1 MGSVGPFGR
10 LIACLLSQNSIES
23 MNVNPVEIE
32 SIVRKV
38 LSTLLAGDLAGSKP
52 QPNSIVISNELAIAD
67 NVVSAST
74 LEGRLTGIV
83 TLRLLPTAVITPAA
97 RDLCRQAKVTIVKG
111 HSAATVASKPSMM
124 DAIPSA
130 ATSKVRPQRLIIAGS
145 CHAMVAIEKQMCPKQ
160 ANVRTKLH
168 DDTAALREIANGLRS
183 GHQAGVLIAASP
195 HAACWQAARDE
206 KLRPAVVSQWSDLPA
221 VLSEVPVN
229 LLILSASKWNVPSIC
244 NASRHLFEHLK
255 RIH

>member
-1 MGSVGPFGR
+1 
-10 LIACLLSQNSIES
+10 

-38 LSTLLAGDLAGSKP
+38 LSMLLAGDLAGSTQ
-52 QPNSIVISNELAIAD
+52 QPSSVVVSNELAIAD
-67 NVVSAST
+67 HVVSAST
-74 LEGRLTGIV
+74 LEGRLSGIQ
-83 TLRLLPTAVITPAA
+83 TLRLLRSAVVTPAA
-97 RDLCRQAKVTIVKG
+97 RDLCRQAKVAIVKDENAV
-111 HSAATVASKPSMM
+111 SSSSSIVKQDAAASTVP
-124 DAIPSA
+124 
-130 ATSKVRPQRLIIAGS
+130 SKVRPQRLIIAGS
-145 CHAMVAIEKQMCPKQ
+145 CQAMVAIEKQMCSKQ
-160 ANVRTKLH
+160 ANVRAQLQ
-168 DDTAALREIANGLRS
+168 DDTAALREIANGLRH
-183 GHQAGVLIAASP
+183 GHQAGVLVAASP
-195 HAACWQAARDE
+195 HAACWQAAREE

>member
-1 MGSVGPFGR
+1 
-10 LIACLLSQNSIES
+10 

-38 LSTLLAGDLAGSKP
+38 LSTLLAGDLAGSTQ
-52 QPNSIVISNELAIAD
+52 QPSSVVVSNELAIAD
-67 NVVSAST
+67 HVVSAST
-74 LEGRLTGIV
+74 LEGRLSGIQ
-83 TLRLLPTAVITPAA
+83 TLRLLRSAVITPAA
-97 RDLCRQAKVTIVKG
+97 RDLCRQAKVAIVKDENAV
-111 HSAATVASKPSMM
+111 SSPSSIVKQDAAAPTVP
-124 DAIPSA
+124 
-130 ATSKVRPQRLIIAGS
+130 SKVRPQRLIIAGS
-145 CHAMVAIEKQMCPKQ
+145 CQAMVAIEKQMCSKQ
-160 ANVRTKLH
+160 ANVRAQLH
-168 DDTAALREIANGLRS
+168 DDTAALREIANGLRN
-183 GHQAGVLIAASP
+183 GHQAGVLVAASP

>member
-1 MGSVGPFGR
+1 
-10 LIACLLSQNSIES
+10 
-23 MNVNPVEIE
+23 MNVNPAEIE

-38 LSTLLAGDLAGSKP
+38 LSTLLAGDLAGSTQ
-52 QPNSIVISNELAIAD
+52 QPSSVVVSNELAIAD
-67 NVVSAST
+67 HVVSAST
-74 LEGRLTGIV
+74 LEGRLSGIQ
-83 TLRLLPTAVITPAA
+83 TLRVLRSSVVTPAA
-97 RDLCRQAKVTIVKG
+97 RDLCRQAKVAIVKDENAV
-111 HSAATVASKPSMM
+111 SSSSSIVKQDAAASTVP
-124 DAIPSA
+124 
-130 ATSKVRPQRLIIAGS
+130 SKVRPQRLIIAGS
-145 CHAMVAIEKQMCPKQ
+145 CQAMVAIEKQMCSKQ
-160 ANVRTKLH
+160 ANVRAQLH
-168 DDTAALREIANGLRS
+168 DDTAALREIANGLRN
-183 GHQAGVLIAASP
+183 GHQAGVLVAASP

>member
-1 MGSVGPFGR
+1 
-10 LIACLLSQNSIES
+10 

-38 LSTLLAGDLAGSKP
+38 LSTLLAGDLAGSEP
-52 QPNSIVISNELAIAD
+52 QSSSVVVSDELAIAD

-74 LEGRLTGIV
+74 LEGRLSGMK
-83 TLRLLPTAVITPAA
+83 TLRLLKSAIITPAA

-111 HSAATVASKPSMM
+111 DRAATAASKPAM
-124 DAIPSA
+124 DATTTS
-130 ATSKVRPQRLIIAGS
+130 ATSKARPQRLIIAGS

-160 ANVRTKLH
+160 ANVRTQLH
-168 DDTAALREIANGLRS
+168 DDTAALREIANGLRN

-229 LLILSASKWNVPSIC
+229 VLILSASKWNVPSIC

-255 RIH
+255 RIL

>member
-1 MGSVGPFGR
+1 
-10 LIACLLSQNSIES
+10 

-38 LSTLLAGDLAGSKP
+38 LSTLLAGDLAGSSP
-52 QPNSIVISNELAIAD
+52 QPSSVVISDELAIAD
-67 NVVSAST
+67 NVVSVSM
-74 LEGRLTGIV
+74 LEGRLSGMK
-83 TLRLLPTAVITPAA
+83 TLRLLKSAVITPAA

-111 HSAATVASKPSMM
+111 DSTATAASKPAM
-124 DAIPSA
+124 DATPSA
-130 ATSKVRPQRLIIAGS
+130 TSSKVRPQRLIIAGS

-160 ANVRTKLH
+160 ANVRTQLH
-168 DDTAALREIANGLRS
+168 DDTAALREIANGLRN

>member
-1 MGSVGPFGR
+1 
-10 LIACLLSQNSIES
+10 

-38 LSTLLAGDLAGSKP
+38 LRTLLAGDLAGSTP
-52 QPNSIVISNELAIAD
+52 QSSSVVVSDELAIAD
-67 NVVSAST
+67 HVVSAST
-74 LEGRLTGIV
+74 LEGRLAGMK
-83 TLRLLPTAVITPAA
+83 TLRLLKSAVITPAA
-97 RDLCRQAKVTIVKG
+97 RDLCRQAKVAIVKG
-111 HSAATVASKPSMM
+111 ENIATSASTVS
-124 DAIPSA
+124 
-130 ATSKVRPQRLIIAGS
+130 TSKVRPQRLIIAGS

-168 DDTAALREIANGLRS
+168 DDTAALREIANGLRN

>member
-1 MGSVGPFGR
+1 
-10 LIACLLSQNSIES
+10 

-38 LSTLLAGDLAGSKP
+38 LSTLLAGDLAGSTP
-52 QPNSIVISNELAIAD
+52 QSSSVVVSDELAIAD
-67 NVVSAST
+67 HVVSAST
-74 LEGRLTGIV
+74 LEGRLDGMK
-83 TLRLLPTAVITPAA
+83 TLRLLKSAVITPAA
-97 RDLCRQAKVTIVKG
+97 RDLCRQAKVAIVKG
-111 HSAATVASKPSMM
+111 ENIATSASTVS
-124 DAIPSA
+124 
-130 ATSKVRPQRLIIAGS
+130 TSKVRPQRLIIAGS

-168 DDTAALREIANGLRS
+168 DDTAALREIANGLRN

>member
-1 MGSVGPFGR
+1 
-10 LIACLLSQNSIES
+10 
-23 MNVNPVEIE
+23 
-32 SIVRKV
+32 
-38 LSTLLAGDLAGSKP
+38 
-52 QPNSIVISNELAIAD
+52 
-67 NVVSAST
+67 
-74 LEGRLTGIV
+74 
-83 TLRLLPTAVITPAA
+83 
-97 RDLCRQAKVTIVKG
+97 
-111 HSAATVASKPSMM
+111 
-124 DAIPSA
+124 
-130 ATSKVRPQRLIIAGS
+130 
-145 CHAMVAIEKQMCPKQ
+145 MVAIEKQMCPKQ

>member
-1 MGSVGPFGR
+1 
-10 LIACLLSQNSIES
+10 

-38 LSTLLAGDLAGSKP
+38 LSTLLAGDLAGSTQ
-52 QPNSIVISNELAIAD
+52 QPSSVVVSNELAIAD
-67 NVVSAST
+67 HVVSAST
-74 LEGRLTGIV
+74 LEGRLSGIQ
-83 TLRLLPTAVITPAA
+83 TLRLLRSAVVTPAA
-97 RDLCRQAKVTIVKG
+97 RDLCRQAKVAIVKDENAV
-111 HSAATVASKPSMM
+111 SSPNSIVKQDAAASTVP
-124 DAIPSA
+124 
-130 ATSKVRPQRLIIAGS
+130 SKVRPQRLIIAGS
-145 CHAMVAIEKQMCPKQ
+145 CQAMVAIEKQMCSKQ
-160 ANVRTKLH
+160 ANVRTQLH
-168 DDTAALREIANGLRS
+168 DDTAALREITNGLRN
-183 GHQAGVLIAASP
+183 GHQAGVLVAASP

-206 KLRPAVVSQWSDLPA
+206 NLRPAVVSQWSDLPA

>member
-1 MGSVGPFGR
+1 M
-10 LIACLLSQNSIES
+10 
-23 MNVNPVEIE
+23 NPVEIE

-38 LSTLLAGDLAGSKP
+38 LSTLLAGDLAGSTQ
-52 QPNSIVISNELAIAD
+52 QPSSVVVSNELAIAD
-67 NVVSAST
+67 HVVSAST
-74 LEGRLTGIV
+74 LEGRLSGIQ
-83 TLRLLPTAVITPAA
+83 TLRLLRSAVITPAA
-97 RDLCRQAKVTIVKG
+97 RDLCRQAKVTIVKDENAV
-111 HSAATVASKPSMM
+111 SSSSSIVKRDAAASTVP
-124 DAIPSA
+124 
-130 ATSKVRPQRLIIAGS
+130 SKVRPQRLIIAGS
-145 CHAMVAIEKQMCPKQ
+145 CQTMVAIEKQMCSKQ
-160 ANVRTKLH
+160 AKVRAQLH
-168 DDTAALREIANGLRS
+168 DDTAALREIANGLRN
-183 GHQAGVLIAASP
+183 GHQAGVLVAASP

>member
-1 MGSVGPFGR
+1 
-10 LIACLLSQNSIES
+10 

-38 LSTLLAGDLAGSKP
+38 LSTLLAGDLAGSTP
-52 QPNSIVISNELAIAD
+52 HSSSVVVSDELAITD
-67 NVVSAST
+67 IVVTAST
-74 LEGRLTGIV
+74 LEGRLAGIAK
-83 TLRLLPTAVITPAA
+83 LRLLPAAVITPTA

-111 HSAATVASKPSMM
+111 DNAAVTASKLSMM
-124 DAIPSA
+124 DAAASA
-130 ATSKVRPQRLIIAGS
+130 VTSVARPQQLIIAGS
-145 CHAMVAIEKQMCPKQ
+145 CNAMVAIEKQMCSKQ
-160 ANVRTKLH
+160 ANVRTQLH
-168 DDTAALREIANGLRS
+168 DDTSALREIANGLRN
-183 GHQAGVLIAASP
+183 GHRAGVLVAASP

-229 LLILSASKWNVPSIC
+229 VLILSASKWNVPSIC